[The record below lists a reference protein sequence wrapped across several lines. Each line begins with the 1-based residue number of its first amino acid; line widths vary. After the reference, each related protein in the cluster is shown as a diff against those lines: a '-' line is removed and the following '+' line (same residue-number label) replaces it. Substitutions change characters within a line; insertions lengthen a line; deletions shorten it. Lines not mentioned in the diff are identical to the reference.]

1 MNMLPK
7 LLLSLPVLL
16 SAPVLACEPVEL
28 YAEAKAKT
36 KTVRKPG
43 SYCLQTA
50 ISRTR
55 AFDIHAASFKT
66 AAGEALLTIDYGGR
80 GGGTDGGRLELD
92 LRGNRISSTAP
103 DMLGVSS
110 SGLVR
115 NARVRNGSIALE
127 GDQSVGVSMLYA
139 GAQGMPSGL
148 YPSLP
153 QFEDAAAPPSGCWG
167 NTGNVVERL
176 SIRASGRGVVLGGD
190 NNVVRDST
198 IEVDGPVAIFAYG
211 KGTVIEN
218 NTIIV
223 HARGSGPYE
232 AIIKLRDAR
241 GAVIRNNRIIY
252 KGWGKAGMAV
262 NLLDSENVRIENN
275 VLESIAEVVRQVGRT
290 SVQEQGTQRR

>member
-7 LLLSLPVLL
+7 LLLSLPALL
-16 SAPVLACEPVEL
+16 PARGLACEPVEL

-36 KTVRKPG
+36 VHKPG

-55 AFDIHAASFKT
+55 AFDIHAGSFKT
-66 AAGEALLTIDYGGR
+66 AAGEALLTIEYGAR
-80 GGGTDGGRLELD
+80 GGATDGGRVELD

-110 SGLVR
+110 SGMVR

-127 GDQSVGVSMLYA
+127 GGESVGVSMLYA

-148 YPSLP
+148 YPSLS
-153 QFEDAAAPPSGCWG
+153 QFEDVPAPASGSWG
-167 NTGNVVERL
+167 DSANVVERVA
-176 SIRASGRGVVLGGD
+176 IRAGGRGVVLGGD
-190 NNVVRDST
+190 NNVIRDST

-223 HARGSGPYE
+223 HGRGKGRYD
-232 AIIKLRDAR
+232 AVIKLRDAR
-241 GAVIRNNRIIY
+241 GAVVRNNRIIY
-252 KGWGKAGMAV
+252 KGFGSAGTAI
-262 NLLDSENVRIENN
+262 NLLDSADVRVENNILDGIENTVRRVGASN
-275 VLESIAEVVRQVGRT
+275 ALES
-290 SVQEQGTQRR
+290 GTERR